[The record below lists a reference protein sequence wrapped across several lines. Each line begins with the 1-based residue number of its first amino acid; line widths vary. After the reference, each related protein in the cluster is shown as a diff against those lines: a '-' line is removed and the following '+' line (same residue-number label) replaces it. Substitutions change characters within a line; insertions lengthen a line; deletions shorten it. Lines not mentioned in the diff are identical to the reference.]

1 MSPHLNHVGVRPLA
15 RALALYALLAAA
27 SLFVMLNVH
36 EIGHTVF
43 ARLFGDS
50 GASYALYR
58 LHPDG
63 RVACIGCIGC
73 NVYDE
78 TKISPFG
85 NSVVA
90 LGGLIFS
97 QGLALALLWSKSKTK
112 KSWLIGRFI
121 DVLIAVCVFDAVFQV
136 AQGIIVNT
144 AQQTAFTRVDMA
156 DFIWLVTRQTQV
168 SPVAVKGLVLIA
180 LLVYLRWFIRIYR
193 KMTVAN
199 PN

>member
-1 MSPHLNHVGVRPLA
+1 MPPQHNHVGVRQWVGA
-15 RALALYALLAAA
+15 MALYALLVAA
-27 SLFVMLNVH
+27 SVFVMINVH
-36 EIGHTVF
+36 ELGHTVF
-43 ARLFGDS
+43 ARLFGDTD
-50 GASYALYR
+50 AFYALYK

-63 RVACIGCIGC
+63 SVACIGC

-97 QGLALALLWSKSKTK
+97 QGLALALLWYKSKTK
-112 KSWLIGRFI
+112 KNGLIGRFI
-121 DVLIAVCVFDAVFQV
+121 GVLIAVCVFDAVFQV

-156 DFIWLVTRQTQV
+156 DFIWLVTRHVEV
-168 SPVAVKGLVLIA
+168 SPVAVKGLVLMA
-180 LLVYLRWFIRIYR
+180 LLVYLLWFIRIYR
-193 KMTVAN
+193 KMNVAN
-199 PN
+199 LN

>member
-1 MSPHLNHVGVRPLA
+1 MPPQHNHVGA
-15 RALALYALLAAA
+15 RQWVGALALYALLVAA
-27 SLFVMLNVH
+27 SVLVMINVH
-36 EIGHTVF
+36 ELGHTVF

-58 LHPDG
+58 LRPDG
-63 RVACIGCIGC
+63 RVACIGC

-85 NSVVA
+85 NGVVA

-97 QGLALALLWSKSKTK
+97 QGLALALLWSKSKIK
-112 KSWLIGRFI
+112 KNGLIGRFI
-121 DVLIAVCVFDAVFQV
+121 GVLIAVCVFDAVFQV

-156 DFIWLVTRQTQV
+156 DFIWLVTRHAQV
-168 SPVAVKGLVLIA
+168 SPVAVKSLVLTA
-180 LLVYLRWFIRIYR
+180 LWAYLWWFIRIYR
-193 KMTVAN
+193 KMAVAN